1 MKKRKRPTKE
11 DFDHFSMCNASSAT
25 ECTGL
30 VTHFADEDDLEAYMD
45 VYSFQATPC
54 GNEDEILRKNKF

>member
-1 MKKRKRPTKE
+1 MKKKRPIKD
-11 DFDHFSMCNASSAT
+11 DFDHFSMCNACSAT

-30 VTHFADEDDLEAYMD
+30 VTHFATEDELEAYMD

-54 GNEDEILRKNKF
+54 ADNDETENKTNYK

>member
-1 MKKRKRPTKE
+1 MNKKRPVKDE
-11 DFDHFSMCNASSAT
+11 FDHFSMCNACSAN

-30 VTHFADEDDLEAYMD
+30 VTHFATEDELEAYMD

-54 GNEDEILRKNKF
+54 SDDDETQK